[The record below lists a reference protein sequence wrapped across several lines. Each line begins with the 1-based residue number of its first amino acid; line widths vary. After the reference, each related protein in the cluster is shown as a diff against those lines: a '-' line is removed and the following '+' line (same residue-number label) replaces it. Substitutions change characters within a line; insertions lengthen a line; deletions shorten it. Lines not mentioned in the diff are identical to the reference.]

1 MRQGQNVLLAP
12 LKDESHGRNGD
23 YPARVWSFC
32 MSVLVGV
39 GAFVEFFMEL
49 VGSIDRFVNGLTG
62 ATSC

>member
-1 MRQGQNVLLAP
+1 MVETETTRLGSGLFVCRL
-12 LKDESHGRNGD
+12 
-23 YPARVWSFC
+23 
-32 MSVLVGV
+32 LVGV